1 VRSLLGNEDLFAAA
15 GRYGYLHPGYAESF
29 AELGEVR
36 HLRRSGS
43 WVLTRPIEGSD
54 RRDALVGYPRLIAR
68 DWAALAEDL
77 AETAHLADVVAVT
90 AVTDALAHVD
100 EEVLRPAFGDLRRI
114 EAQHYVVELATFW
127 PSREHRRAVRR
138 ALQVVDVEVED
149 APSSFQALW
158 GSVSTSPLPGASL
171 GLSAVA
177 LARQLALPGCVGF
190 SVHAGEGPV
199 AAAVVYV
206 SGDHAYLHALAAT
219 ERGDE
224 LGARFALMQTI
235 VEDMAGRGLRLLDL
249 GAVREEAA
257 FMDGWTDIVRPA
269 YRCGRVVDRV
279 SYAELSAA
287 HGTADSA
294 AFPAYRDP
302 AATLG
307 T

>member
-1 VRSLLGNEDLFAAA
+1 MHSLLGNEDLFAAA

-43 WVLTRPIEGSD
+43 WILTRPIEGSE

-68 DWAALAEDL
+68 DWVALAEDL
-77 AETAHLADVVAVT
+77 AETADLADLVTVT
-90 AVTDALAHVD
+90 AVTDALADVD
-100 EEVLRPAFGDLRRI
+100 EEVLRPAFGDLCRI

-138 ALQVVDVEVED
+138 ALGRVDVVVD
-149 APSSFQALW
+149 APSSFEVLRDPILAEA
-158 GSVSTSPLPGASL
+158 LPGASL
-171 GLSAVA
+171 GLSAEA

-190 SVHAGEGPV
+190 SVDAGEGPV
-199 AAAVVYV
+199 AGAIVYV
-206 SGDHAYLHALAAT
+206 SGDHAYLHALATT
-219 ERGDE
+219 EPGEE
-224 LGARFALMQTI
+224 LGARYALVQTI

-257 FMDGWTDIVRPA
+257 FMDGWTEIVRPA

-279 SYAELSAA
+279 AYEELSAVR
-287 HGTADSA
+287 GTAGSA

-302 AATLG
+302 AARLG
-307 T
+307 A

>member
-1 VRSLLGNEDLFAAA
+1 MLSLLDNEDLFAAA

-43 WVLTRPIEGSD
+43 WILTRPIEGSD
-54 RRDALVGYPRLIAR
+54 RRDAVVGYPRLIAR
-68 DWAALAEDL
+68 DWVGLAEDL
-77 AETAHLADVVAVT
+77 AETAALADVVTVT
-90 AVTDALAHVD
+90 ALTDALADVD
-100 EEVLRPAFGDLRRI
+100 DEVLRPAFGDLRRI

-138 ALQVVDVEVED
+138 ALERVDVVVED

-158 GSVSTSPLPGASL
+158 DPISAEPLPGASL
-171 GLSAVA
+171 GLSAEA

-190 SVHAGEGPV
+190 SVDAGEGPV
-199 AAAVVYV
+199 AAAIVYV
-206 SGDHAYLHALAAT
+206 SGDHAYLHALAT
-219 ERGDE
+219 SEPGDE
-224 LGARFALMQTI
+224 LGARYALVQTI

-257 FMDGWTDIVRPA
+257 FMDGWTEIVRPA

-279 SYAELSAA
+279 AYEELSASR
-287 HGTADSA
+287 GTADSA

-302 AATLG
+302 AVRLG
-307 T
+307 A